1 MGHSTDTIT
10 ADTITDDQIR
20 SLHDG
25 GQPISEELHE
35 LCRTALYA
43 AVGSLR
49 RAQARGLLADF
60 LNGKDA
66 KIPLN
71 AMTITDD
78 QIRELMATADRD
90 TRKLCE
96 IALRDQYTAKTR
108 GALLMKAR
116 RKGQARARLAE
127 ILNTRSTK

>member
-1 MGHSTDTIT
+1 MMTGDTIT

-25 GQPISEELHE
+25 GQPISDELHE

-60 LNGKDA
+60 LNGKTV
-66 KIPLN
+66 KIPVN

-96 IALRDQYTAKTR
+96 IALIPDDAKTR

-127 ILNTRSTK
+127 ILNSRSTK